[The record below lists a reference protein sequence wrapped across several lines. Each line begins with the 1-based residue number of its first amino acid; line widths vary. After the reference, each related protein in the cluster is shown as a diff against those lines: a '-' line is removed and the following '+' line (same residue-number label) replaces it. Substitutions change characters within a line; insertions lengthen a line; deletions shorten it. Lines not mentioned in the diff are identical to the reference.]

1 MQTQSLEA
9 TLTQGSHLLSKRVE
23 AGTETSVD
31 GQKSYLW
38 QAFSEEDPEV
48 RENTQSP
55 GFPLPLEGPLLTVK
69 NSTGTVRMTATM
81 TASRTVRM
89 RMSPVL
95 WYL

>member
-48 RENTQSP
+48 RENIQCFSES
-55 GFPLPLEGPLLTVK
+55 GLPPSVYFSSHSSAKFMISFLFIDE
-69 NSTGTVRMTATM
+69 
-81 TASRTVRM
+81 
-89 RMSPVL
+89 
-95 WYL
+95 WYSIMYLY